1 MFSQVN
7 LFVPDSQY
15 LKCTNILGP
24 NICDETSQ
32 HQRSLGC
39 LHNILGAL
47 NVASESLDP
56 GFHYTEI
63 GNEGFTKGSCCHG
76 KFHTRNELTRK
87 VSYMQN
93 SNRQFDK
100 SSALTKKSCW
110 HLQKPCFSVLKF
122 LFFVQKSTLEDNVF
136 ILTSSQ
142 HLT

>member
-1 MFSQVN
+1 M
-7 LFVPDSQY
+7 
-15 LKCTNILGP
+15 
-24 NICDETSQ
+24 
-32 HQRSLGC
+32 
-39 LHNILGAL
+39 
-47 NVASESLDP
+47 ASESLDP